1 MMLNACK
8 CIAHE
13 LKCRAMLGSCRLMIG
28 SGMLKAG
35 EWDNEGWRELSA
47 EGVVPIPAILQQ
59 IDPNHVEKVFASPM
73 Q

>member
-1 MMLNACK
+1 MV
-8 CIAHE
+8 
-13 LKCRAMLGSCRLMIG
+13 G

-59 IDPNHVEKVFASPM
+59 IDPNHVEKVLTHVIQVLLATAAVDHLVPSLPACL
-73 Q
+73 

>member
-1 MMLNACK
+1 M
-8 CIAHE
+8 
-13 LKCRAMLGSCRLMIG
+13 G

-59 IDPNHVEKVFASPM
+59 IDHSHIEKVQCSASLQHMPDIYLSSES
-73 Q
+73 